1 MQRQQN
7 HTSECV
13 HVITDL
19 AQFVKKT
26 KRMARRKRERMKT
39 STSEIMYIKRLNKKK
54 GLKSKLREFKRIFDV
69 YQKRKAAL
77 RLGRQ

>member
-1 MQRQQN
+1 MSLLTWPSLR
-7 HTSECV
+7 
-13 HVITDL
+13 
-19 AQFVKKT
+19 KKR
-26 KRMARRKRERMKT
+26 KRDGKKKERGRKRERIKT